1 MNGAII
7 VGGGA
12 AGLLAA
18 GALTAQGVPV
28 VLFEKNRQLGRKV
41 RITGKGRCNVT
52 NHCTPQEEYVLPR
65 RREESSCT
73 QPYTL
78 SHRKRSWPFL
88 RAWAYP

>member
-52 NHCTPQEEYVLPR
+52 NHCTPQEVAAAAQGGKFLYTALYAFPT
-65 RREESSCT
+65 EEVMD
-73 QPYTL
+73 
-78 SHRKRSWPFL
+78 FF
-88 RAWAYP
+88 